1 MTVIAVTVISFT
13 PVFIDGG
20 NQSTSRKSH
29 FRHVIDEKLLKL
41 NTGVKLMTVT
51 AITVIP
57 RWQT

>member
-41 NTGVKLMTVT
+41 TFLDKSIN
-51 AITVIP
+51 
-57 RWQT
+57 R